1 MTQKQPT
8 NAPESKPNTDTLAK
22 EGGAPAAENWLDE
35 LLMNLIE
42 REKSGFG
49 EPLEAARQPD
59 CNNGD
64 IDPRAAESTE
74 TDEEEELA
82 EELEH
87 DSTAIEE
94 EPR

>member
-8 NAPESKPNTDTLAK
+8 NAPEPIPTGDTQPK
-22 EGGAPAAENWLDE
+22 EAAPAAANWLDE

-42 REKSGFG
+42 REKTGYG
-49 EPLEAARQPD
+49 EPLQAAQQPD

-64 IDPRAAESTE
+64 IDPRAAEPTE
-74 TDEEEELA
+74 TEEEQELA
-82 EELEH
+82 EEPEH
-87 DSTAIEE
+87 DSAAIEE